1 MVFKNQKT
9 EKWEVRCYY
18 KDYKGIRKQ
27 KTKRGFIRNEH
38 TRQRTADHNGSCFPE
53 ASGLCHGIPRVQY
66 GWPKIMQA

>member
-27 KTKRGFIRNEH
+27 KTIRSFRLGK
-38 TRQRTADHNGSCFPE
+38 TF
-53 ASGLCHGIPRVQY
+53 
-66 GWPKIMQA
+66 